1 MAKVLVV
8 DDSKLSRLMHV
19 NMIQSLGHEAIE
31 ANNGQVAIELFE
43 RETPDLVITDLL
55 MPQMSGTE
63 LIARIRKTNAEIPVL
78 VISADVQHASKDQCR
93 QLGAIAFFNKP
104 LRADE
109 FARYL
114 DRLLCAGGAE

>member
-19 NMIQSLGHEAIE
+19 NTIQSLGHEVIE
-31 ANNGQVAIELFE
+31 ASNGPAALQLFE
-43 RETPDLVITDLL
+43 QESFDLVITDLL

-63 LIARIRKTNAEIPVL
+63 LIARVRKINPDIPIL
-78 VISADVQHASKDQCR
+78 VISADVQHASKDECR

-109 FARYL
+109 FASYL
-114 DRLLCAGGAE
+114 DRLLCAGGTG